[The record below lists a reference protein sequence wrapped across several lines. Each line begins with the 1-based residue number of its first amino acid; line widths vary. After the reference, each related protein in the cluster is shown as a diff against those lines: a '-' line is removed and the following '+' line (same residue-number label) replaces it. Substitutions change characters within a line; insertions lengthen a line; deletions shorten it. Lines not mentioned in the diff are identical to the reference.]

1 MIKIKISDS
10 EENRDV
16 IKYVRE
22 AITANADDLLLDK
35 TETDGGKRVGI
46 VFTCRAEYSD
56 FIRCQAENAIADA
69 IAVKYKY
76 DYFGRNLK
84 PFGLDKLQTEILYAA
99 LISADI
105 EDDERYIT
113 RKIRVFDEYAIDGI
127 FNFRLAALKRKW
139 SEIVGYIPTY
149 FNEERL
155 RDFVGYL
162 VGEKKGRKARVE
174 NGEVFAPDFGVL
186 KRTELAGGSGIG
198 RIVRE
203 VILSACG
210 EVDVA
215 TEIPEEDARY
225 IKDYYGSRAKFLYL
239 KR

>member
-1 MIKIKISDS
+1 M
-10 EENRDV
+10 
-16 IKYVRE
+16 
-22 AITANADDLLLDK
+22 
-35 TETDGGKRVGI
+35 
-46 VFTCRAEYSD
+46 
-56 FIRCQAENAIADA
+56 
-69 IAVKYKY
+69 
-76 DYFGRNLK
+76 
-84 PFGLDKLQTEILYAA
+84 
-99 LISADI
+99 
-105 EDDERYIT
+105 
-113 RKIRVFDEYAIDGI
+113 
-127 FNFRLAALKRKW
+127 
-139 SEIVGYIPTY
+139 
-149 FNEERL
+149 
-155 RDFVGYL
+155 
-162 VGEKKGRKARVE
+162 E